1 MMRRQTNGGDLNL
14 IRVLRHDLS
23 EEPLPASIP
32 LTWRVVALVLAAAA
46 AILTAV
52 RAFL

>member
-23 EEPLPASIP
+23 GEPLPTGMP
-32 LTWRVVALVLAAAA
+32 LTWRVVAIILAAAA
-46 AILTAV
+46 AVLTAV